1 MAAASCAAHH
11 GPRAQ
16 ALVCGD
22 PAPRSEVMTVDARAS
37 TSWLQRAD
45 CGWRVGTAVATQL
58 LAADGCWLL
67 HLVQH
72 ITDDKDKL

>member
-37 TSWLQRAD
+37 TGRLQHAD
-45 CGWRVGTAVATQL
+45 CDWRAGTAVATQL

-72 ITDDKDKL
+72 ITDHERKL